1 MLAPTNPVTR
11 EEVTAA
17 IRELAANLERRP
29 ALHELCNALK
39 INSRQVRKLFGT
51 YARAVEAA
59 GLDPLVSGLLSTQAL
74 LEDWRAVVRKL
85 GRIPTLKD
93 YEAEG
98 QYSLRP
104 FIDRFRGWLNVPKRL
119 LEFGHRK
126 QQWVGYEDVRELV
139 ESHANEKSTSTPT
152 PKQIFI
158 AEPVDIKLLYGE
170 PLLDLPM
177 LAAPTNE
184 MGLVLL
190 FGALARKLGFVV
202 LKVQAAFPDCEAL
215 HQVDDRRWQRIRIE
229 FEFESRSFLDHGH
242 DPEGCDLIVC
252 WEHNWEGC
260 TNQVLE
266 LKKAVAS
273 SLFVND

>member
-1 MLAPTNPVTR
+1 MLVPINPVSR
-11 EEVTAA
+11 EEIIAA
-17 IRELAANLERRP
+17 VQQLAGALERRP
-29 ALHELCNALK
+29 TLPELCNALK

-59 GLDPLVSGLLSTQAL
+59 GLDPLVRGMLSTQAL

-93 YEAEG
+93 YEGEG

-104 FIDRFRGWLNVPKRL
+104 FIDRFHGWLNVPRGL
-119 LEFGHRK
+119 LEFGDRK
-126 QQWVGYEDVRELV
+126 QQWIEWEDVRELA
-139 ESHANEKSTSTPT
+139 ERYANEKSTSSGPPKPT
-152 PKQIFI
+152 FTF
-158 AEPVDIKLLYGE
+158 EPVDPKLLYGE

-177 LAAPTNE
+177 LAAPINE

-202 LKVQAAFPDCEAL
+202 LRVQAAFPDCEAL
-215 HQVDDRRWQRIRIE
+215 HQVDDRRWERIRIE

-242 DPEGCDLIVC
+242 DPAGCDLIVC

-260 TNQVLE
+260 RNQVLE
-266 LKKAVAS
+266 LKKAVKPTS
-273 SLFVND
+273 